1 MLRATIIIVA
11 VVLRKDK
18 SMSEVNDRK
27 VAIIGYGS
35 VDRKSVV

>member
-27 VAIIGYGS
+27 VAIIG
-35 VDRKSVV
+35 